1 MKNTNKFTLR
11 FHDHNFKDDLEF
23 IKSLPKTDLHCHID
37 GSMRP
42 ETILQLAIQDKI
54 DVPTKNFEEF
64 KKYVQVDDSCDS
76 LKDYLEKFDLPL
88 KVFGRAQNIKRI
100 TLELLED
107 MQKEGVKYTELR
119 FSPFLGSNE
128 TTPQEKISAVLEA
141 MAEGQEKYGINSRL
155 ILCMMRHE
163 PVEKSLEVVHLG
175 KLFKEKGVVGVDLA
189 GNEED
194 YPPEIHKKAFVLAKK
209 EGFKITIHAGE
220 TGKSENIKKALF
232 LLKADRIGHGFS
244 VIRDPNL
251 LQYVIR
257 KKIPFEICIKSNL
270 DTKGVKSLHQH
281 PFLKLFKKGT
291 MVTINTDDITVSKVT
306 IMNEYE
312 RLLKVGFSMKDI
324 IKVIKNGIDASFA
337 PEKVKESLLKELN
350 QKSKEY
356 LLRFTKLN
364 ENEKIAIPRDLTM

>member
-1 MKNTNKFTLR
+1 MENTSRFTLKLNA
-11 FHDHNFKDDLEF
+11 HKFKEDLEF
-23 IKSLPKTDLHCHID
+23 IRSLPKTDLHCHID
-37 GSMRP
+37 GSIRP
-42 ETILQLAIQDKI
+42 KTILELAIQDGI
-54 DVPTKNFEEF
+54 DIPTKNLEEF
-64 KKYVQVDDSCDS
+64 RKHVQVDDSCDS
-76 LKDYLEKFDLPL
+76 LKDYLKKFELPL
-88 KVFGRAQNIKRI
+88 KVFGREQNIKRI

-107 MQKEGVKYTELR
+107 MEREGVKYTELR

-128 TTPQEKISAVLEA
+128 TTPHEKISAVLA
-141 MAEGQEKYGINSRL
+141 GMAEGKEKYGIESRL

-163 PVEKSLEVVHLG
+163 PLEKSMEVVQLG

-194 YPPEIHKKAFVLAKK
+194 YPPEIHKKAFDLAKK

-232 LLKADRIGHGFS
+232 ILKADRIGHGFS
-244 VIRDPNL
+244 VIHDPNL
-251 LQYVIR
+251 MEYVKR
-257 KKIPFEICIKSNL
+257 EKIPFEICIKSNL
-270 DTKGVKSLHQH
+270 DTKGVESLHKH
-281 PFLKLFKKGT
+281 PIQKLFNKGIK
-291 MVTINTDDITVSKVT
+291 VTINTDDITVSKVT

-324 IKVIKNGIDASFA
+324 IKVIKNGIEASFA

-356 LLRFTKLN
+356 PMRFTKLIKN
-364 ENEKIAIPRDLTM
+364 ERLPISRDLTM